1 MTTVELTVN
10 TRAVKASVEP
20 RTHLADFLRDNLNL
34 TGTHL
39 GCEHGVCGACTLLLD
54 DMPARSCITYAV
66 ACDGARVTT
75 IEGLDDDEI
84 TTELRAA
91 FTREHALQ
99 CGYCTPGMLIAA
111 RDLVLRL
118 PASDERS
125 IRVGM
130 SGNLCRCTGYV
141 GIVRAVRTVIDQ
153 RRQRGIMP
161 IPGGGRQT
169 LGPVGSGNATNPAVS
184 ESAGRLAVKTEA
196 RDENGGAIAIPDFTP
211 AKVFQNHF
219 NVAYP
224 PGKVF
229 DMLGD
234 VAQVAAC
241 LPGAALTGAP
251 TPERVEGMIRVKLG
265 PISADFRG
273 AARIER
279 VVETLSG
286 RIVGIGRDQRS
297 RSSTQ
302 GEIRYHLV
310 PTEQGAATRV
320 ELSIGYSLKGMLA
333 QIARDVLVRDLAA
346 RLTADFARNLDR
358 HLSGAPVNGAADNSQ
373 NLNGVSLLI
382 DLLRRRAQKT
392 IRRMLGR

>member
-1 MTTVELTVN
+1 
-10 TRAVKASVEP
+10 
-20 RTHLADFLRDNLNL
+20 
-34 TGTHL
+34 
-39 GCEHGVCGACTLLLD
+39 
-54 DMPARSCITYAV
+54 V

-75 IEGLDDDEI
+75 IEGLDNDEI

-141 GIVRAVRTVIDQ
+141 GIVRAVRSVIDQ
-153 RRQRGIMP
+153 RRQRGIAP
-161 IPGGGRQT
+161 IPGGGRQA

-184 ESAGRLAVKTEA
+184 ESAGRPAAKAEA
-196 RDENGGAIAIPDFTP
+196 RDENSGAIAIPDFTP
-211 AKVFQNHF
+211 AKVFKDHF
-219 NVAYP
+219 TVAYP

-241 LPGAALTGAP
+241 LPGAALTGVP
-251 TPERVEGMIRVKLG
+251 TPERVEGMIRVKFG

-279 VVETLSG
+279 VVENLSG
-286 RIVGIGRDQRS
+286 RIIGMGTDQRS

-310 PTEQGAATRV
+310 PLEQGAATRV

-333 QIARDVLVRDLAA
+333 QIARDGLVRDLAA

-358 HLSGAPVNGAADNSQ
+358 HLSGVPTDGAADTSQ
-373 NLNGVSLLI
+373 NLNAVSLLI
-382 DLLRRRAQKT
+382 DLLRKRAQRT

>member
-1 MTTVELTVN
+1 
-10 TRAVKASVEP
+10 
-20 RTHLADFLRDNLNL
+20 
-34 TGTHL
+34 
-39 GCEHGVCGACTLLLD
+39 
-54 DMPARSCITYAV
+54 
-66 ACDGARVTT
+66 
-75 IEGLDDDEI
+75 
-84 TTELRAA
+84 
-91 FTREHALQ
+91 
-99 CGYCTPGMLIAA
+99 
-111 RDLVLRL
+111 
-118 PASDERS
+118 
-125 IRVGM
+125 
-130 SGNLCRCTGYV
+130 
-141 GIVRAVRTVIDQ
+141 
-153 RRQRGIMP
+153 
-161 IPGGGRQT
+161 
-169 LGPVGSGNATNPAVS
+169 
-184 ESAGRLAVKTEA
+184 
-196 RDENGGAIAIPDFTP
+196 
-211 AKVFQNHF
+211 
-219 NVAYP
+219 
-224 PGKVF
+224 
-229 DMLGD
+229 MLGD

-286 RIVGIGRDQRS
+286 RIVGIGRDQRR

-310 PTEQGAATRV
+310 PTEPGAATRV

-333 QIARDVLVRDLAA
+333 QIARDGLVRDLAA

-373 NLNGVSLLI
+373 NLNGGSLLI